1 MVDHQT
7 AKFGGHSHFGSWDI
21 IFLVCQA
28 ISQGYVM
35 KASSE
40 EEERRRG
47 GRKEEEKEEVEMQ
60 LQSFLR
66 YTQMQ

>member
-1 MVDHQT
+1 M
-7 AKFGGHSHFGSWDI
+7 
-21 IFLVCQA
+21 FLVCQA
-28 ISQGYVM
+28 ISQGYLM

-40 EEERRRG
+40 GEERRRG
-47 GRKEEEKEEVEMQ
+47 GSKEEEKEEIETQ